1 MFSPGTII
9 KQLGGQK
16 FIMMTGAKQ
25 FVSDS
30 EKQRIFFKIGRNSG
44 GVNMV
49 EIKLNGL
56 DLYDMKF
63 LWVSVKGIKTIKE
76 YGSVYY
82 DQLQSLFTSV
92 TGMYTSL

>member
-1 MFSPGTII
+1 
-9 KQLGGQK
+9 
-16 FIMMTGAKQ
+16 
-25 FVSDS
+25 
-30 EKQRIFFKIGRNSG
+30 
-44 GVNMV
+44 MV